1 MNRVVC
7 ILSVSWCERV
17 REQGRRT
24 KHEQQHNHVWP
35 SHSHK
40 SNVLRL
46 PQQNNNCSYFC
57 LENYDSNPELAS
69 DIRQLSCTCSAIEN
83 GARLQGVICRIG
95 RLPLLTEKYNV
106 QSCEGLCTRK
116 SLTSSRALTSHP
128 ASMSIRTISGLPWDA
143 TWMGQLSC
151 YNRTTNFC
159 NETNSKRIQNHVNLK
174 A

>member
-1 MNRVVC
+1 MVILRQAWKEMQRVRFCRNSEPNTRLFGWELNRVVC

-24 KHEQQHNHVWP
+24 KHEQQQNHVWP

-46 PQQNNNCSYFC
+46 PQRNNCSYFC

-83 GARLQGVICRIG
+83 GARLQGVICRVW
-95 RLPLLTEKYNV
+95 RLPLSTEKHNV
-106 QSCEGLCTRK
+106 QSWHCEG
-116 SLTSSRALTSHP
+116 
-128 ASMSIRTISGLPWDA
+128 
-143 TWMGQLSC
+143 
-151 YNRTTNFC
+151 
-159 NETNSKRIQNHVNLK
+159 
-174 A
+174 